1 MIVPANMLSDD
12 ALRGMIE
19 EFVTRDGTD
28 YGLHE
33 ASLSHRVDEVREQIL
48 TGKALIMFDSST
60 ETTTIIPAEDLSK
73 IQQANAEKSSDSF

>member
-28 YGLHE
+28 YGE
-33 ASLSHRVDEVREQIL
+33 QEVSLEERVEEVREKIL
-48 TGKALIMFDSST
+48 TGKALIMFDSKT
-60 ETTTIIPAEDLSK
+60 ETTTIIPAEDLAK
-73 IQQANAEKSSDSF
+73 IQQQNAEQASE

>member
-28 YGLHE
+28 YGE
-33 ASLSHRVDEVREQIL
+33 QEVSLEERVEEVREQIL
-48 TGKALIMFDSST
+48 TGKALIMFDSKT
-60 ETTTIIPAEDLSK
+60 ETTTIIPAEDLAK
-73 IQQANAEKSSDSF
+73 IQQQNAEQASD

>member
-28 YGLHE
+28 YGE
-33 ASLSHRVDEVREQIL
+33 QEVSLEERVEEVREQIL
-48 TGKALIMFDSST
+48 TGKALIMFDSKT
-60 ETTTIIPAEDLSK
+60 ESTTIIPSEDLAK
-73 IQQANAEKSSDSF
+73 IQQQNAEQASE

>member
-28 YGLHE
+28 YGE
-33 ASLSHRVDEVREQIL
+33 QEVSLEERVEEVREQIL
-48 TGKALIMFDSST
+48 TGKALIMFDSKT
-60 ETTTIIPAEDLSK
+60 ETTTIIPAEDLAK
-73 IQQANAEKSSDSF
+73 IQQKNAEQASD

>member
-28 YGLHE
+28 YGEQE
-33 ASLSHRVDEVREQIL
+33 ASLSKRVDEVREQIL
-48 TGKALIMFDSST
+48 TGKALIMFDSAT
-60 ETTTIIPAEDLSK
+60 ETTTIIPSEDLPK
-73 IQQANAEKSSDSF
+73 IQQANADKSSN

>member
-28 YGLHE
+28 YGE
-33 ASLSHRVDEVREQIL
+33 QEVSLEERVEEVREQIL
-48 TGKALIMFDSST
+48 TGKALIMFDSKT
-60 ETTTIIPAEDLSK
+60 ETTTIIPAEDLVK
-73 IQQANAEKSSDSF
+73 IQQQNAEQASE

>member
-28 YGLHE
+28 YGE
-33 ASLSHRVDEVREQIL
+33 QEVSLEERVEEVREQIL
-48 TGKALIMFDSST
+48 TGKALIMFDSKT
-60 ETTTIIPAEDLSK
+60 ETTTIIPAEDLAK
-73 IQQANAEKSSDSF
+73 IQQQNAEQASE

>member
-28 YGLHE
+28 YGE
-33 ASLSHRVDEVREQIL
+33 QEVSLKERVEEVRGQIL
-48 TGKALIMFDSST
+48 TGKALIMFDSKT
-60 ETTTIIPAEDLSK
+60 ETTTVIPAEDLAK
-73 IQQANAEKSSDSF
+73 IQHQNAEQASE

>member
-28 YGLHE
+28 YGE
-33 ASLSHRVDEVREQIL
+33 QEVSLNERVEEVREQIL
-48 TGKALIMFDSST
+48 TGKALIMFDSKT
-60 ETTTIIPAEDLSK
+60 ETTTIIPAEDLAK
-73 IQQANAEKSSDSF
+73 IQQQNAEQASD

>member
-28 YGLHE
+28 YGE
-33 ASLSHRVDEVREQIL
+33 QEVSLKERVEEVRGQIL
-48 TGKALIMFDSST
+48 TGKALIMFDSKT
-60 ETTTIIPAEDLSK
+60 ETTTIIPSEDLAK
-73 IQQANAEKSSDSF
+73 IQQQNAEQASE

>member
-28 YGLHE
+28 YGE
-33 ASLSHRVDEVREQIL
+33 QEVSLNERVEEIREQIL
-48 TGKALIMFDSST
+48 TGKALIMFDSKT
-60 ETTTIIPAEDLSK
+60 ETTTIIPAEDLAK
-73 IQQANAEKSSDSF
+73 IQQQNAEQASD

>member
-28 YGLHE
+28 YGE
-33 ASLSHRVDEVREQIL
+33 QEVSLKERVEEVRGQIL
-48 TGKALIMFDSST
+48 TGKALIMFDSKT
-60 ETTTIIPAEDLSK
+60 ETTTVIPAEDLAK
-73 IQQANAEKSSDSF
+73 IRQQNAEQASE

>member
-28 YGLHE
+28 YGE
-33 ASLSHRVDEVREQIL
+33 QEVSLKERVEEVRGQIL
-48 TGKALIMFDSST
+48 TGKALIMFDSKT
-60 ETTTIIPAEDLSK
+60 ETTTVIPAEDLAK
-73 IQQANAEKSSDSF
+73 IQQQNAEQASE